1 MKVKFKGESTSYGL
15 ENNQIYEVISI
26 EKNYYR
32 IIDKSNEDFL
42 YSPDYFEIVEKTPI
56 PLIIK

>member
-26 EKNYYR
+26 EKNCYR

-56 PLIIK
+56 PLIIN